1 MLACLV
7 LMLNVCWDYVGAGPN
22 LKLRATPPYPTQDR
36 FCWLGLGPKFI
47 YSKTKEVNQKPI
59 SETYPKPIIKHLRD
73 LFLRFRV

>member
-7 LMLNVCWDYVGAGPN
+7 LMLNVCWDYVGAGLN
-22 LKLRATPPYPTQDR
+22 LKLRATPPIQLR
-36 FCWLGLGPKFI
+36 IGFAGLVWGPNLFI
-47 YSKTKEVNQKPI
+47 QKTKEFNQKLI